1 MNRIGATSKDS
12 EAEPA
17 EADAAGERFSL
28 LDRIAARFGMKRKV
42 SRSDATMAGLGVAL
56 AFVCALFPWYIFFN
70 QDQFGIRA
78 LKFQG
83 NHSRDMPSSLAAQP
97 SLVGQ
102 PMTVEDMPA
111 MDLDIFATATFSS
124 GNDDGPDAVPLS
136 EQPFPPDL
144 IEYRL
149 VHVANGRAMIE
160 DEEGLWVVQQGSLL
174 PDASRVAS
182 IEQRDGR
189 WVILTT
195 NDRVVEMQN

>member
-1 MNRIGATSKDS
+1 LNRIGATPKDS

-17 EADAAGERFSL
+17 EADAGEDRPSL
-28 LDRIAARFGMKRKV
+28 VGRIAARLGLKREV
-42 SRSDATMAGLGVAL
+42 SRSDAALAGLGVAL
-56 AFVCALFPWYIFFN
+56 ALVCALFPWYIFFN

-83 NHSRDMPSSLAAQP
+83 NQSRDMPSSLAPQP

-102 PMTVEDMPA
+102 PMTVEDLPA
-111 MDLDIFATATFSS
+111 MDIDILTTATMP
-124 GNDDGPDAVPLS
+124 GRGEGQEEVPLS
-136 EQPFPPDL
+136 EQPFPGDL

-160 DEEGLWVVQQGSLL
+160 DDDGLWVVQPGSLL

-195 NDRVVEMQN
+195 HDRVVEMEN